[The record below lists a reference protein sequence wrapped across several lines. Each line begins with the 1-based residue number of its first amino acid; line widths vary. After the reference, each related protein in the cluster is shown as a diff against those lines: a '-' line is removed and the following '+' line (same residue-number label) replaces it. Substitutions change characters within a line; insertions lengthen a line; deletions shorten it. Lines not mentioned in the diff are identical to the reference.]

1 MRQNDMMNMVV
12 IGCVAALM
20 ILGLSGCGNTVT
32 GIGKDIVTMGENI
45 SKPDVIVEEK
55 KKID

>member
-1 MRQNDMMNMVV
+1 MMNMVV
-12 IGCVAALM
+12 VGCVAALM

-32 GIGKDIVTMGENI
+32 GIGKDIVTMGENM

>member
-1 MRQNDMMNMVV
+1 MMNMVV
-12 IGCVAALM
+12 VGCVAALM
-20 ILGLSGCGNTVT
+20 ILGLPGCGNTVA
-32 GIGKDIVTMGENI
+32 GFGQGIVTIGENM

>member
-1 MRQNDMMNMVV
+1 MRQSDMMNMVV
-12 IGCVAALM
+12 VGCVAALM
-20 ILGLSGCGNTVT
+20 ILGLTGCGNTVA
-32 GIGKDIVTMGENI
+32 GFGKDIVTIGENM